1 MGYVCS
7 TLSRKKNDRCTNLKI
22 MLAIIMM
29 RNMKKASPFHIML
42 SENISIFVK
51 TDELL
56 KSLAINL
63 YPEI

>member
-1 MGYVCS
+1 
-7 TLSRKKNDRCTNLKI
+7 
-22 MLAIIMM
+22 MM